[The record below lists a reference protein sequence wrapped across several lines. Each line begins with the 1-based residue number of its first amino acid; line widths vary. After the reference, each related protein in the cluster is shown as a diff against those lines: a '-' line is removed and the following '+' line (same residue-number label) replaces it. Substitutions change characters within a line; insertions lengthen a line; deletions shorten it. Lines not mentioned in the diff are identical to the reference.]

1 MPRNTA
7 SYSPSSRSKAKS
19 VPTSRPKRNSTPM
32 PCMSS
37 RRVSTTSFSSLNGG
51 MPKVSSP
58 PMRGWRSNTTGCT
71 PLRTRMS
78 AHASP
83 AGPAPT
89 IATRLPVART
99 CDMSGRQPRLS
110 ASSVM
115 YFSIAPIVTAPRPSL
130 SVQAPSHRR
139 SCGQMR
145 PHTSGSELVLC
156 DSSAASNRLPSSIS
170 FSQLG
175 M

>member
-1 MPRNTA
+1 M
-7 SYSPSSRSKAKS
+7 RS
-19 VPTSRPKRNSTPM
+19 
-32 PCMSS
+32 C
-37 RRVSTTSFSSLNGG
+37 
-51 MPKVSSP
+51 
-58 PMRGWRSNTTGCT
+58 RSNTTGCT

-78 AHASP
+78 AHARP

-89 IATRLPVART
+89 MATRLVVGCT
-99 CDMSGRQPRLS
+99 FDMSGRQPALS

-115 YFSIAPIVTAPRPSL
+115 YFSIAPMLTAPRPSF

-156 DSSAASNRLPSSIS
+156 DSSAASNRFPSSIS